1 MRADERAAE
10 TGRASPAAQRGGGRS
25 ELAALRATCRRQA
38 HVIDALDGAMSTLRG
53 RVAALTA
60 TNTDLRSENDRLR
73 RHGGAGL
80 HARGSVGSGGSLQVR
95 PQLDG
100 RAPGAARIV
109 VAPCLGD
116 EVPASLL
123 DRAQLL
129 MSEPVSNSGRRS
141 GGGAADGVLVG
152 LTPTRDTVGLEV
164 EDRGAGA

>member
-1 MRADERAAE
+1 MPADEKAPK
-10 TGRASPAAQRGGGRS
+10 TGRASLAAQCAGGRS
-25 ELAALRATCRRQA
+25 ELAGLRATCRRQA
-38 HVIDALDGAMSTLRG
+38 HVIDALDGAVSTLRR

-60 TNTDLRSENDRLR
+60 TNTDLRSQNDRLR

-80 HARGSVGSGGSLQVR
+80 RARGGVDASESLQVR
-95 PQLDG
+95 AELDG

-123 DRAQLL
+123 DRAQLV
-129 MSEPVSNSGRRS
+129 MSELVSNSGRR

-152 LTPTRDTVGLEV
+152 VTPTRDTVGLEV

>member
-1 MRADERAAE
+1 MRAE
-10 TGRASPAAQRGGGRS
+10 
-25 ELAALRATCRRQA
+25 
-38 HVIDALDGAMSTLRG
+38 
-53 RVAALTA
+53 
-60 TNTDLRSENDRLR
+60 
-73 RHGGAGL
+73 
-80 HARGSVGSGGSLQVR
+80 
-95 PQLDG
+95 LDG
-100 RAPGAARIV
+100 RASDAARIV

-129 MSEPVSNSGRRS
+129 MSELVSNSGRR

>member
-1 MRADERAAE
+1 M
-10 TGRASPAAQRGGGRS
+10 
-25 ELAALRATCRRQA
+25 RATCRRQA

-60 TNTDLRSENDRLR
+60 TNTDLRSQNDRLR

-80 HARGSVGSGGSLQVR
+80 RARGGVDASGSLQVR
-95 PQLDG
+95 AELDG

-129 MSEPVSNSGRRS
+129 MSEPVSNSGRR

>member
-1 MRADERAAE
+1 MRADEKAAK

-25 ELAALRATCRRQA
+25 ELAGLRATCRRQA
-38 HVIDALDGAMSTLRG
+38 HVIDALDGAMSTLRR

-60 TNTDLRSENDRLR
+60 TNTDLRSQND

-80 HARGSVGSGGSLQVR
+80 RARGGVDASGSLQVR
-95 PQLDG
+95 SELDG

-109 VAPCLGD
+109 VAPRLGD
-116 EVPASLL
+116 EAPASLL

-129 MSEPVSNSGRRS
+129 MSEPVSNSGV
-141 GGGAADGVLVG
+141 GAADGVLVA